1 MRSLQNDRSVIIK
14 PADKG
19 SALVVWDRQDYLKEA
34 ERQLSDSSIYKEVK
48 VTEKD
53 LVDLVD
59 KSNKIFVDLER
70 RNIIQ
75 EKEKNYFK
83 FNFKKATN
91 VGKFYL
97 LPKIHKSLSK
107 VPGRPV
113 ISNCGMPTEKISEFL
128 DHHLQP
134 LLMKQGEYYIK
145 DTGDFLEKLKRV
157 GEIPKGAILV
167 TADVVGLCPSIPHDG
182 GLEVLRKQYHKFND
196 KIVPTE
202 DIIKMADFVLKN
214 NLFEFDCK
222 FYQQI
227 SGTAIG
233 TKFAPPYACIFM
245 DYVEMEFLKTQAIKP
260 WLWKRFID
268 DICFIWTDSDKNL
281 NKFLKDLNEFHPN
294 LKFTYEKSKEKIN
307 FLDLVIKLTKLLLTF
322 IANLQLVTNIYIM
335 IRATQNT
342 LKDQ

>member
-14 PADKG
+14 PADKS
-19 SALVVWDRQDYLKEA
+19 SAVVTWDRQDYLKEA
-34 ERQLSDSSIYKEVK
+34 ERQLSYNSIYKEVK

-53 LVDLVD
+53 LIDLVD
-59 KSNKIFVDLER
+59 KSNIIFVDLER

-91 VGKFYL
+91 VVKFYL

-107 VPGRPV
+107 VPGCPV

-134 LLMKQGEYYIK
+134 LMKQGETYIK
-145 DTGDFLEKLKRV
+145 DTGDFLEKLKTV

-167 TADVVGLCPSIPHDG
+167 TADAVGLYPSISHDG
-182 GLEVLRKQYHKFND
+182 GLKVLRKKYDKFKD

-202 DIIKMADFVLKN
+202 DIIKMKDFVLKN

-227 SGTAIG
+227 SGTGIG
-233 TKFAPPYACIFM
+233 TKFVPPYA
-245 DYVEMEFLKTQAIKP
+245 
-260 WLWKRFID
+260 
-268 DICFIWTDSDKNL
+268 
-281 NKFLKDLNEFHPN
+281 
-294 LKFTYEKSKEKIN
+294 
-307 FLDLVIKLTKLLLTF
+307 
-322 IANLQLVTNIYIM
+322 
-335 IRATQNT
+335 
-342 LKDQ
+342 